1 MSFKDLQAKV
11 TRAEAA
17 LEARERQT
25 AADFRVFGSIWR
37 DGWTPP
43 RIIVAGLAGG
53 FLLGWA
59 RPGRT
64 IAGAE
69 PARWLQLAG
78 SIAGLVGSVQAA
90 FAAGKAKDA
99 AEDAGEA
106 VQAPATTG
114 AAGVAAG
121 PAAATAGASAVGGL
135 DGAARTPR
143 VDRRRPDPAWDAP
156 PRPAEAA
163 TELSEHR

>member
-1 MSFKDLQAKV
+1 MSFEELQAKV
-11 TRAEAA
+11 ARAEAA
-17 LEARERQT
+17 LEARERET
-25 AADFRVFGSIWR
+25 AADFRVFGGIWR

-53 FLLGWA
+53 FLMGWL

-69 PARWLQLAG
+69 PARWLQLMG

-90 FAAGKAKDA
+90 FAAGQAQEAAADAGDA
-99 AEDAGEA
+99 ARAPGA
-106 VQAPATTG
+106 TVGQA
-114 AAGVAAG
+114 
-121 PAAATAGASAVGGL
+121 PAAATAARPP
-135 DGAARTPR
+135 AAA
-143 VDRRRPDPAWDAP
+143 DRARRQDPAWDAP